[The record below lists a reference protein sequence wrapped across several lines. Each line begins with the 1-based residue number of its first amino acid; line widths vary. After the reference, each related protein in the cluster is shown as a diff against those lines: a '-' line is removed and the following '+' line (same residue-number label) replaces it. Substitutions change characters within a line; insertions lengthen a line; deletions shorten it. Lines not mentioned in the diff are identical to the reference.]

1 MVGEMRAD
9 ENDGGWGV
17 EKEKGEGRRTR
28 RRRRKMKGGDGREKG
43 DHLKRLFAEFA
54 WFACCPTCFFKL
66 SHVMTVAGDQLA
78 RVIM

>member
-1 MVGEMRAD
+1 M
-9 ENDGGWGV
+9 
-17 EKEKGEGRRTR
+17 EGR
-28 RRRRKMKGGDGREKG
+28 KGI

-66 SHVMTVAGDQLA
+66 SHVMTLAGDQLA